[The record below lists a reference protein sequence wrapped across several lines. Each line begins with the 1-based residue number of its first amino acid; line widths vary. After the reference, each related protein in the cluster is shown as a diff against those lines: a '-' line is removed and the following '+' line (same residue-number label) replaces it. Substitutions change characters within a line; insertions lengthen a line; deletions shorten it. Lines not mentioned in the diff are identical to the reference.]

1 MRPLLIALLLLIAGI
16 SPADGA
22 PAKAASNNPSVPSQS
37 KGSLNGEVR
46 DQVIPVGWNA
56 LLNHDQ
62 RTALVIGEFKR
73 EGKAHGTLEV
83 LNRDTEAML
92 MGEITL
98 LGYAVIRPTPGQPTG
113 SNGTELKDLVLPIGW
128 NALVN
133 PEERTALIIGEYK
146 TPGSARTSLLL
157 VNRPTLSSL
166 AKFVEDLGYRPI
178 LPTGGKPA
186 PDKPAPP
193 TPGTSGNKPL
203 PKPKLSKDFVDMVV
217 PVGWNALLNPEKR
230 TAGIMGHFKTP
241 GRAHTKLFLLSCD
254 TQQELMSIIGRL
266 GYTPLY
272 PPAPGTPGGKPLP
285 K

>member
-1 MRPLLIALLLLIAGI
+1 MRPLLITLLLLTSGI
-16 SPADGA
+16 TPADGA
-22 PAKAASNNPSVPSQS
+22 QDKVPGIRPSVPPQP

-83 LNRDTEAML
+83 LNRLTEAQL

-98 LGYAVIRPTPGQPTG
+98 LGYTVLRPPPRQPTA
-113 SNGTELKDLVLPIGW
+113 SEETELKDLVLPIGW

-133 PEERTALIIGEYK
+133 PQDRTALIIGEYK
-146 TPGSARTSLLL
+146 APGSARTRLLL
-157 VNRPTLSSL
+157 VNRPTLSAL
-166 AKFVEDLGYRPI
+166 AKTVEDLGYKPV
-178 LPTGGKPA
+178 LP
-186 PDKPAPP
+186 
-193 TPGTSGNKPL
+193 TSGNPAPERPLPPGPGNPGSKPL

-230 TAGIMGHFKTP
+230 TAGIMGYYKTP

-272 PPAPGTPGGKPLP
+272 PPAPGTPGGRPLP